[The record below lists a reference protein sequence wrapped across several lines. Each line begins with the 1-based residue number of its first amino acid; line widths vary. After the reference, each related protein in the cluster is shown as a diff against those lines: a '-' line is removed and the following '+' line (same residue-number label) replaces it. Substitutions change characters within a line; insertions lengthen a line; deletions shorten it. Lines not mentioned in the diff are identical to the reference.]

1 MTVAVDGNDSPVVLP
16 VLRTSFRLEGRSGEP
31 SGAPAEF
38 SAGTFLDV
46 EATRADGSFDQALGA
61 GEAVVLG
68 SVDLTGP
75 DTLAFDVTRSALSF
89 RWRIARAHES
99 GLGVE
104 GTGGLELGRLQ
115 VDARSRTPPLFRSA
129 SLSLDTFGLVYGG
142 AVTYTPLPWLQL
154 RGGVE
159 AVAAVA
165 RGLSG
170 ISVVNLDL
178 GAVVAVQDS
187 VRVGAG
193 WRRTEIGFDPGGDS
207 LGSSGGESDI
217 DAELS
222 GLSVWLWLVF

>member
-129 SLSLDTFGLVYGG
+129 SLDLDTFGLVYGG
-142 AVTYTPLPWLQL
+142 AVTYTPLPWLPAPRGCRGGGGRRARAERHL
-154 RGGVE
+154 RGELGPWCSRRRPRQR
-159 AVAAVA
+159 ARW
-165 RGLSG
+165 RGL
-170 ISVVNLDL
+170 
-178 GAVVAVQDS
+178 AAY
-187 VRVGAG
+187 
-193 WRRTEIGFDPGGDS
+193 GDR
-207 LGSSGGESDI
+207 I
-217 DAELS
+217 
-222 GLSVWLWLVF
+222 